1 MGMFSGL
8 FRSRD
13 KPQNRTAGSGYTF
26 YMGGTTAGKTVT
38 ERSAMQMTAVYS
50 CVRILAEAIA
60 GLPLHVYRY
69 TKNGGKEKA
78 IDHPLY
84 LLLHDEPNPEM
95 SSFVFRETLMTHL
108 LLWGNA
114 YAQII
119 RNGKG
124 EVIALYPLMPNK
136 MTVDRDEKGQ
146 LYYTYQRSN
155 DEAATMKGSTVTLKP
170 SDVLHIPGL
179 GFDGLVGYSP
189 IAMAKNAIGMAIACE
204 EYGAK
209 FFANGAAPGGV
220 LEHPGTIKDPQRV
233 RESWQS
239 TFGGSGNANKIA
251 VLEEGM
257 KYTPIGISPEQ
268 AQFLETRKFQINEI
282 ARIFRVPPHMVG
294 DLEKSSF
301 SNIEQQSLEFVKY
314 TLDPWVIRW
323 EQAFMRS
330 LLLQDE
336 KAEYFVKFNLE
347 GLLRGDYQSR
357 MNGYA
362 IARQNGWMSANDIRE
377 LENLDRIPTEEG
389 GDLYLINGNMLPMA
403 SAGAFA
409 NTTPNN
415 DGKEDSD
422 EDEEVLE
429 VDESGGDGDGT
440 GGESPASERNHRR
453 RKLV

>member
-1 MGMFSGL
+1 MCCIF
-8 FRSRD
+8 
-13 KPQNRTAGSGYTF
+13 P
-26 YMGGTTAGKTVT
+26 V
-38 ERSAMQMTAVYS
+38 
-50 CVRILAEAIA
+50 
-60 GLPLHVYRY
+60 
-69 TKNGGKEKA
+69 
-78 IDHPLY
+78 
-84 LLLHDEPNPEM
+84 
-95 SSFVFRETLMTHL
+95 
-108 LLWGNA
+108 
-114 YAQII
+114 
-119 RNGKG
+119 
-124 EVIALYPLMPNK
+124 
-136 MTVDRDEKGQ
+136 
-146 LYYTYQRSN
+146 
-155 DEAATMKGSTVTLKP
+155 
-170 SDVLHIPGL
+170 L

-323 EQAFMRS
+323 EQSIQRS
-330 LLLQDE
+330 LMSKDE
-336 KAEYFVKFNLE
+336 KAVYFVKFNLE

-362 IARQNGWMSANDIRE
+362 IGRQNGWMSANDIRE
-377 LENLDRIPTEEG
+377 LENLDRIPEEEG
-389 GDLYLINGNMLPMA
+389 GDLYLINGNMLPLKN
-403 SAGAFA
+403 AGAFA
-409 NTTPNN
+409 DTPTD
-415 DGKEDSD
+415 DGKEEKND
-422 EDEEVLE
+422 EKILE
-429 VDESGGDGDGT
+429 LEGPDGDGGT
-440 GGESPASERNHRR
+440 DTVSERHHRR
-453 RKLV
+453 GKLV

>member
-1 MGMFSGL
+1 MGLFSGL

-13 KPQNRTAGSGYTF
+13 KPQNRTAGSAYTF
-26 YMGGTTAGKTVT
+26 YMGGSSAGKTVT

-60 GLPLHVYRY
+60 GLPLHLYRY
-69 TKNGGKEKA
+69 KKDGGKEKA

-119 RNGKG
+119 RNGKN
-124 EVIALYPLMPNK
+124 EVVALYPLMPNK
-136 MTVDRDEKGQ
+136 MAVDRDEHGQ

-155 DEAATMKGSTVTLKP
+155 DEAATMTGSTVILKP

-323 EQAFMRS
+323 EQSLMRA
-330 LLLQDE
+330 LLAQEE
-336 KAEYFVKFNLE
+336 KNEYFVKFNLE

-377 LENLDRIPTEEG
+377 LENQDRIPAEEG

-403 SAGAFA
+403 NAGAFA
-409 NTTPNN
+409 TTPTDN
-415 DGKEDSD
+415 GKEDTD

-429 VDESGGDGDGT
+429 VDESSGGGDGTDGT
-440 GGESPASERNHRR
+440 NTAPQRHHRR
-453 RKLV
+453 GKLV

>member
-1 MGMFSGL
+1 MGIFSGL

-13 KPQNRTAGSGYTF
+13 KPQNRTTGSAYSF
-26 YMGGTTAGKTVT
+26 FFGGSSAGKRVN

-50 CVRILAEAIA
+50 CVRILAEAVA
-60 GLPLHVYRY
+60 GLPLHLYRY
-69 TKNGGKEKA
+69 KEDGGKEKA
-78 IDHPLY
+78 LDHPLY

-124 EVIALYPLMPNK
+124 EVIALYPLMPDR
-136 MTVDRDEKGQ
+136 MTVNRGSSGQ
-146 LYYTYQRSN
+146 LYYEYTVSM
-155 DEAATMKGSTVTLKP
+155 DDVPTVKGSLVRLHP

-239 TFGGSGNANKIA
+239 TFGGSGNSNKIA

-314 TLDPWVIRW
+314 TLEPWLVRW
-323 EQAFMRS
+323 EQSIQRTLFS
-330 LLLQDE
+330 PEE
-336 KAEYFVKFNLE
+336 KKQYFAKFNVE
-347 GLLRGDYQSR
+347 GLLRGDYASR
-357 MNGYA
+357 MSGYA
-362 IARQNGWMSANDIRE
+362 TARQNGWMSANDIRE
-377 LENLDRIPTEEG
+377 LENMDRIPAEEG
-389 GDLYLINGNMLPMA
+389 GDLYLINGNMLPLGN
-403 SAGAFA
+403 AGAFA
-409 NTTPNN
+409 DTQT
-415 DGKEDSD
+415 GKE
-422 EDEEVLE
+422 ENPDEEVLE
-429 VDESGGDGDGT
+429 VEEPGGDGNGS
-440 GGESPASERNHRR
+440 GSEDAVLKRYHRR
-453 RKLV
+453 GKLV